1 MTGFDTVAVAGLGL
15 IGGSVARDLAAA
27 GVRVL
32 GWDRDPAAVAAAL
45 GEGIVSA
52 ALGPG
57 LEGLEAADVLLLAV
71 PVGAAAAVLEAA
83 IPRLGGIR
91 LVTDCGST
99 KGSIVAAA
107 ERLGIAER
115 FVGGHPLAGDHRS
128 GWEASRTGLFS
139 DATVYLCPTEQS
151 SPGAVALARELWSA
165 IGGVPVELPAA
176 EHDRRLA
183 WISHLPQVVS
193 SALAAT
199 LAAQGFRRADLGPG
213 GRDVTRL
220 AASSP
225 SLWADILLDN
235 APRVVEGLAALE
247 ARIRSIRAL
256 IEAGDAPSI
265 WTALHSAPSWSE
277 ANIEANERFGVRE
290 GP

>member
-1 MTGFDTVAVAGLGL
+1 VTGFDTVAVAGLGL

-32 GWDRDPAAVAAAL
+32 GWDRDPAAAAAAV

-83 IPRLGGIR
+83 VPRLGRVR
-91 LVTDCGST
+91 LVTDTGST
-99 KGSIVAAA
+99 KASVVAAA
-107 ERLGIAER
+107 ERLGIGDR
-115 FVGGHPLAGDHRS
+115 FVGAHPLAGDHRA
-128 GWEASRTGLFS
+128 GWEASRAGLF
-139 DATVYLCPTEQS
+139 AGAAVYLCPSTGS
-151 SPGAVALARELWSA
+151 SRDAVALAHRFWSG
-165 IGGVPVELPAA
+165 IGGMPVELPAD

-183 WISHLPQVVS
+183 WTSHLPQVVS

-213 GRDVTRL
+213 GRDTTRL

-225 SLWADILLDN
+225 SLWTDILLDN
-235 APRVVEGLAALE
+235 RPAVLEALAALE
-247 ARIRSIRAL
+247 ARIRRVRDAVDARDA
-256 IEAGDAPSI
+256 EAVRDAAFP
-265 WTALHSAPSWSE
+265 PGSW
-277 ANIEANERFGVRE
+277 ADD
-290 GP
+290 

>member
-15 IGGSVARDLAAA
+15 IGGSAARDLAAA
-27 GVRVL
+27 GVRVV

-45 GEGIVSA
+45 GEGIASA

-71 PVGAAAAVLEAA
+71 PVGAAPALLQAAV
-83 IPRLGGIR
+83 PRLGGVR
-91 LVTDCGST
+91 LVTDTGST
-99 KGSIVAAA
+99 KASIVAAA

-115 FVGGHPLAGDHRS
+115 FVGGHPLAGDHRA
-128 GWEASRTGLFS
+128 GWGASRTGLFAG
-139 DATVYLCPTEQS
+139 ATVYLCPSGQS
-151 SPGAVALARELWSA
+151 SSDAVALARQLWSA
-165 IGGVPVELPAA
+165 IGGAPVELLAA

-183 WISHLPQVVS
+183 WTSHLPHVVS
-193 SALAAT
+193 TALANV
-199 LAAQGFRRADLGPG
+199 LASHGIPHADLGPG

-225 SLWADILLDN
+225 SLWTDILLDN
-235 APRVVEGLAALE
+235 APRLAEALAAME
-247 ARIRSIRAL
+247 DRIRSIRAL

-265 WTALHSAPSWSE
+265 WTVFHSAHAWGE
-277 ANIEANERFGVRE
+277 ANIEANERFGVSE